1 MRTRTALI
9 GAAVAGAVVVGA
21 MLPALAQDGTDG
33 PLLEQQDT
41 PDARDEVRQRH
52 QEEFAAALAE
62 ELGLPE
68 SQVTD
73 AIEAV
78 HEQLRAERRAQ
89 MQEQLGERLDDAVEE
104 GRLTQEQADAIAEA
118 HENGVRLFG
127 REGRGGPGGPGGH
140 GSGGPGMHG
149 RAMLDG

>member
-9 GAAVAGAVVVGA
+9 SASLAGVMALAAVI
-21 MLPALAQDGTDG
+21 PALAQDTGSG
-33 PLLEQQDT
+33 EQQVEQDT
-41 PDARDEVRQRH
+41 GTTRGELRQRH

-68 SQVTD
+68 AQVSD

-78 HEQLRAERRAQ
+78 REQLRTERQAQ
-89 MQEQLGERLDDAVEE
+89 MREQLGERLDDAVED

-118 HENGVRLFG
+118 HENGVRLFE
-127 REGRGGPGGPGGH
+127 REGRGGPDGR